1 MIRSTTRYKVLTLL
15 ALLLITIQANPYSVQ
30 SHEEIID
37 IAWKNS
43 IVPVILKHF
52 PNLTDAQ
59 LNEAHAYAYGGS
71 AIQDFGYYP
80 FGNAFFSNLTHYVRS
95 GDFVL
100 SLIRNSQTADD
111 LAFAIGALSHYIGDT
126 IGHSYATNQ
135 AVSIE
140 FPKLARQYGPTVN
153 YAEGPHQH
161 VQTEFAFD
169 INQLSKGR
177 FAPSHYLGHVG
188 LEIPRPLLHT
198 AFYETYGLNLPDII
212 GSKETSLRT
221 YRRGVRSFIPDIAR
235 AETILH
241 KKSFPTDTPSDDL
254 TQLKTELLQI
264 SNEDNWQQYK
274 QKPGFTSHLY
284 AGFIYIVPK
293 VGAMKMLSIRG
304 PEPQTEELYIHSM
317 SRSVRVLLL
326 VMANYDR
333 IDHYISNRD
342 LDTGANVKPGG
353 YPLTDKTYA
362 KLLAE
367 LTKHPTRPIPIQLK
381 HDIQAYYADPLAPI
395 TTKKNAT
402 QWAAV
407 QANLKTLETM
417 KTLGEMDPIPDEI
430 LDSE

>member
-1 MIRSTTRYKVLTLL
+1 MIRSTTLHRALVLIS
-15 ALLLITIQANPYSVQ
+15 LLITTIQANPYSVQ

-80 FGNAFFSNLTHYVRS
+80 FGNAFFSDLTHYVRS

-100 SLIRNSQTADD
+100 CLIRNSQTADD

-126 IGHSYATNQ
+126 IGHSYATNE
-135 AVSIE
+135 AVPIE
-140 FPKLARQYGPTVN
+140 FPKLARQYGSAVN

-169 INQLSKGR
+169 INQLSKAR
-177 FAPSHYLGHVG
+177 FAPSRYLEHVG
-188 LEIPRPLLHT
+188 LGIPRPLLRT
-198 AFYETYGLNLPDII
+198 AFYETYGLNLPDVI

-221 YRRGVRSFIPDIAR
+221 YRRGVRSFIPNIAR

-241 KKSFPTDTPSDDL
+241 KNSFPTDIPSDDL
-254 TQLKTELLQI
+254 AQLKSELLQI
-264 SNEDNWQQYK
+264 SNDDNWQQYR
-274 QKPGFTSHLY
+274 QNPGFTSHLY

-293 VGAMKMLSIRG
+293 VGALKMLSIRG

-317 SRSVRVLLL
+317 SRSVRVLLR

-333 IDHYISNRD
+333 IEHYITNRD
-342 LDTGANVKPGG
+342 LDTGAVVKPGG

-381 HDIQAYYADPLAPI
+381 HDIQDYYADPLAPI
-395 TTKKNAT
+395 ATKKDAT

-407 QANLKTLETM
+407 QANLKTLDTM
-417 KTLGEMDPIPDEI
+417 KTIGEIDPIPDEI

>member
-1 MIRSTTRYKVLTLL
+1 MIRSTARYKVLALL

-140 FPKLARQYGPTVN
+140 FPKLARRYGPTVN

-241 KKSFPTDTPSDDL
+241 KKSLPTDTPSDDL

-264 SNEDNWQQYK
+264 SNEDHWQQYK

-293 VGAMKMLSIRG
+293 VGALKMLSIRG

-362 KLLAE
+362 RLLAE
-367 LTKHPTRPIPIQLK
+367 LAKRPTRPIPIQLK

-430 LDSE
+430 FDSE

>member
-15 ALLLITIQANPYSVQ
+15 ALLLLTTQANPYSVQ

-140 FPKLARQYGPTVN
+140 FPKLARRYGPTVN

-241 KKSFPTDTPSDDL
+241 KKSLPTDTPSDDL

-264 SNEDNWQQYK
+264 SNEDHWQQYK

-362 KLLAE
+362 RLLAE
-367 LTKHPTRPIPIQLK
+367 LAKRPTRPIPIQLK

-430 LDSE
+430 FDSE

>member
-1 MIRSTTRYKVLTLL
+1 MIRNTTRYKALALL

-43 IVPVILKHF
+43 IVPVILRHF

-317 SRSVRVLLL
+317 SRSVRVLLR

-333 IDHYISNRD
+333 IEHYITNRD
-342 LDTGANVKPGG
+342 LDTGAVVRPGG

-367 LTKHPTRPIPIQLK
+367 LTKLPTRPIPVQLK

>member
-1 MIRSTTRYKVLTLL
+1 MIRSTTRYKVLALL

-80 FGNAFFSNLTHYVRS
+80 FGNPFFSNLTHYVRS

-241 KKSFPTDTPSDDL
+241 KKSLPTDTPSDDL

-264 SNEDNWQQYK
+264 SNEDNW
-274 QKPGFTSHLY
+274 
-284 AGFIYIVPK
+284 
-293 VGAMKMLSIRG
+293 
-304 PEPQTEELYIHSM
+304 
-317 SRSVRVLLL
+317 
-326 VMANYDR
+326 
-333 IDHYISNRD
+333 
-342 LDTGANVKPGG
+342 
-353 YPLTDKTYA
+353 
-362 KLLAE
+362 
-367 LTKHPTRPIPIQLK
+367 
-381 HDIQAYYADPLAPI
+381 
-395 TTKKNAT
+395 
-402 QWAAV
+402 
-407 QANLKTLETM
+407 
-417 KTLGEMDPIPDEI
+417 
-430 LDSE
+430 

>member
-1 MIRSTTRYKVLTLL
+1 MIRNTTRYKVPALL

-241 KKSFPTDTPSDDL
+241 KKSLPTDTPSDDL

-264 SNEDNWQQYK
+264 SNEDHWQQYK

-284 AGFIYIVPK
+284 AGFIYLVPK
-293 VGAMKMLSIRG
+293 VGALKMLSIRG

-362 KLLAE
+362 RLLAE
-367 LTKHPTRPIPIQLK
+367 LAKRPTRPIPIQLK

-430 LDSE
+430 FDSE

>member
-1 MIRSTTRYKVLTLL
+1 MTQRTTLL
-15 ALLLITIQANPYSVQ
+15 KAFTLLVLLLITTQANPYSVQ

-37 IAWKNS
+37 IAWKNA
-43 IVPVILKHF
+43 ILPVILKHF
-52 PNLTDAQ
+52 PNLTDTQ
-59 LNEAHAYAYGGS
+59 INEAHAYAYGGS

-80 FGNAFFSNLTHYVRS
+80 FGNAFFSDLTHYVRS

-135 AVSIE
+135 AVPIE
-140 FPKLARQYGPTVN
+140 FPKLAHQYGSTVN

-188 LEIPRPLLHT
+188 LEISRPLLRT
-198 AFYETYGLNLPDII
+198 AFYETYGLNLSEVI
-212 GSKETSLRT
+212 GSKETSLRI
-221 YRRGVRSFIPDIAR
+221 YRGGVRSFIPNIAR

-241 KKSFPTDTPSDDL
+241 KNRFPTDTPSDDL
-254 TQLKTELLQI
+254 TKLKSELLQI

-274 QKPGFTSHLY
+274 QKPGFGSHLY

-293 VGAMKMLSIRG
+293 VGALKMLSIRG
-304 PEPQTEELYIHSM
+304 PEQQTEELYIHSM

-333 IDHYISNRD
+333 IDHYITNRD

-353 YPLTDKTYA
+353 YPLTDRTYA

-367 LTKHPTRPIPIQLK
+367 LTKLPTRHIPIQLK
-381 HDIQAYYADPLAPI
+381 HDIQDYYADPLAPI
-395 TTKKNAT
+395 ATKKNAT

-407 QANLKTLETM
+407 QANLKTLDTM
-417 KTLGEMDPIPDEI
+417 KTIGELDPIPDEI